1 MSSLSAFAWAVLAS
15 FCWGFAPLFEKVGL
29 RGNIDPAIGV
39 LIRTAG
45 VIVGILV
52 ILPAMPKLGGRFAE
66 LTPRNWFF
74 LSMGGFLA
82 SVIGQLCFYHALK
95 LGEVSKVVPIGAS
108 YPVLAFLLG
117 ILFLGESMSWAKAGG
132 IVLVIAG
139 VFLLR

>member
-1 MSSLSAFAWAVLAS
+1 MSSLSAFGWAVLAS

-29 RGNIDPAIGV
+29 RGNIDPAVGV
-39 LIRTAG
+39 LIRTVG
-45 VIVGILV
+45 VLVGVVLIYPL
-52 ILPAMPKLGGRFAE
+52 IPKLTGRFSD
-66 LTPRNWFF
+66 LTPRNWIC
-74 LSMGGFLA
+74 LSMGGLLA
-82 SVIGQLCFYHALK
+82 SVIGQLCFYRALK

-117 ILFLGESMSWAKAGG
+117 VLVFGESITWPKIGG

>member
-1 MSSLSAFAWAVLAS
+1 MSSLSAFGWAVLAS

-29 RGNIDPAIGV
+29 RGNIDPAVGV
-39 LIRTAG
+39 LIRTVG
-45 VIVGILV
+45 VLVGVVLIYPL
-52 ILPAMPKLGGRFAE
+52 IPKLTGRFSD
-66 LTPRNWFF
+66 LTPRNWIC
-74 LSMGGFLA
+74 LSAGGLLA
-82 SVIGQLCFYHALK
+82 SVIGQLCFYRALK

-117 ILFLGESMSWAKAGG
+117 VLVFRESITWPKMGG

>member
-1 MSSLSAFAWAVLAS
+1 MNGLSAFGWALLAS

-29 RGNIDPAIGV
+29 RGNIDPAVGV
-39 LIRTAG
+39 LIRTVG
-45 VIVGILV
+45 VLLGVLLIF
-52 ILPAMPKLGGRFAE
+52 PAMPKFTGRFAD

-74 LSMGGFLA
+74 LSMGGLLA
-82 SVIGQLCFYHALK
+82 SVIGQLCFYRALK

-117 ILFLGESMSWAKAGG
+117 ILFFRESVTLPKMAG
-132 IVLVIAG
+132 IALVIAG